1 LCSARKRLAVS
12 ALLASVMCGI
22 GIAASAP
29 ASAAAPKA
37 ADCEGASGLLCD
49 MAGAVVSGSGIGLA
63 AKGLD
68 TASSGLGALAEN
80 AFGQMAA
87 KFGEAGIA
95 FLESLSRVF
104 VESSTVDLGAAGIDP
119 LLAITMPIAMLVAV
133 LLVVTAAA
141 KTAVSA
147 SGSVA
152 GAALVGLVKT
162 MLVTALL
169 VAVTQMALKA
179 ADALSV
185 WIIERSLGGNAA
197 LEQRLGA
204 LITLDALNGSP
215 ALVLLFG
222 LLAIV
227 LALVLWVELLFRRV
241 AIVVLVAVA
250 PVAATGQILEGTT
263 EWWHKTRN
271 ALLQLILLKPVM
283 ALCFA
288 IGFATFGSARD
299 LTGVIAGFVTL
310 GLAAF
315 AWPLLARF
323 MTFTSVGGG
332 HAAVAGMVT
341 TTAGFLAG
349 RRFTGGSPVS
359 GPSAHAGTAYTTAL
373 EQQNDTVHA
382 AGALSRNG
390 AAGRGNTGAGASVG
404 GMAAT
409 GGIAAA
415 AGAAV
420 GAAATAGSAV
430 LDHVESQASSAAS
443 DAGLGHASA
452 PRGHYGATHGR
463 LGRARRVAPHVHT
476 GVPTAA
482 HNGHPD
488 SDHAAHV
495 GSDDS
500 HPGEYRKSVDAYAPP
515 DVTTQEQD
523 GGPP

>member
-1 LCSARKRLAVS
+1 MLSPSSDPVVLAPQPATVDCPG
-12 ALLASVMCGI
+12 AADLFCDA
-22 GIAASAP
+22 AASALENTNP
-29 ASAAAPKA
+29 
-37 ADCEGASGLLCD
+37 
-49 MAGAVVSGSGIGLA
+49 IGLA
-63 AKGLD
+63 AQ
-68 TASSGLGALAEN
+68 GLGSVASNGLGSMAED

-95 FLESLSRVF
+95 FLESLARVF
-104 VESSTVDLGAAGIDP
+104 VESSTVDLGSAGIDP

-133 LLVVTAAA
+133 LLIVTAAA
-141 KTAVSA
+141 RTAVSGR
-147 SGSVA
+147 GSVA
-152 GAALVGLVKT
+152 GTALVGLVKT
-162 MLVTALL
+162 VLVTALL

-179 ADALSV
+179 SDALSV
-185 WIIERSLGGNAA
+185 WIIERSLGGNAQ
-197 LEQRLGA
+197 LERRLGA
-204 LITLDALNGSP
+204 LIALDALNGSP

-222 LLAIV
+222 LLAIG

-250 PVAATGQILEGTT
+250 PIAATGQILEGTT
-263 EWWHKTRN
+263 EWWAKTRN

-299 LTGVIAGFVTL
+299 LTGVVAGFVTL

-349 RRFTGGSPVS
+349 RRFNGGTPAS
-359 GPSAHAGTAYTTAL
+359 GPSAHAGTSYTTAL
-373 EQQNDTVHA
+373 EQQNDTLHA

-390 AAGRGNTGAGASVG
+390 AAARGATGAGAT
-404 GMAAT
+404 AAS
-409 GGIAAA
+409 GGIA
-415 AGAAV
+415 AAV
-420 GAAATAGSAV
+420 GAAATAGAAV
-430 LDHVESQASSAAS
+430 LDHVESQVSSAAS

-452 PRGHYGATHGR
+452 PRGHYGATHR
-463 LGRARRVAPHVHT
+463 RFGRARRPAGPHRHT

-482 HNGHPD
+482 QNGHPD
-488 SDHAAHV
+488 RDH
-495 GSDDS
+495 GGDDS
-500 HPGEYRKSVDAYAPP
+500 YPGQHPVPVDAYAPV
-515 DVTTQEQD
+515 DLSTQEGEQ
-523 GGPP
+523 P

>member
-1 LCSARKRLAVS
+1 MLAAAVFAPCSLT
-12 ALLASVMCGI
+12 
-22 GIAASAP
+22 AP
-29 ASAAAPKA
+29 ATAAPPTTV
-37 ADCEGASGLLCD
+37 DCPGGTDLLCD
-49 MAGAVVSGSGIGLA
+49 AVGTVLKSGGAAGLA
-63 AKGLD
+63 AKGLQ
-68 TASSGLGALAEN
+68 AAGSNGLSSLAED
-80 AFGQMAA
+80 AFGQMAQ
-87 KFGEAGIA
+87 KFGEAGIS
-95 FLESLSRVF
+95 FLKSLSRVL
-104 VESSTVDLGAAGIDP
+104 VESSTIDLGTAGIDP
-119 LLAITMPIAMLVAV
+119 LLAITMPIAMLIAV
-133 LLVVTAAA
+133 LLIVTAAA
-141 KTAVSA
+141 KTAMTG

-152 GAALVGLVKT
+152 GVALIGLVKT
-162 MLVTALL
+162 VLVTALL

-179 ADALSV
+179 SDALSV
-185 WIIERSLGGNAA
+185 WIIERSLGGNRQ

-204 LITLDALNGSP
+204 LITLDALHGSP

-250 PVAATGQILEGTT
+250 PIAATGQILEGTT
-263 EWWHKTRN
+263 QWWHKTWK

-299 LTGVIAGFVTL
+299 LTGVVAGFVTL

-315 AWPLLARF
+315 AWPLLAKF

-349 RRFTGGSPVS
+349 RRFSGGSPVS
-359 GPSAHAGTAYTTAL
+359 GPSAHAGTSYTTAL
-373 EQQNDTVHA
+373 EQQNDTLHA
-382 AGALSRNG
+382 AGHFTGNGMATKG
-390 AAGRGNTGAGASVG
+390 AATSGAA
-404 GMAAT
+404 AAT
-409 GGIAAA
+409 GGIAA

-430 LDHVESQASSAAS
+430 LDHVESQVSSAAS

-463 LGRARRVAPHVHT
+463 FARTRRHGAPHLRA
-476 GVPTAA
+476 GVPTTAQ
-482 HNGHPD
+482 NGPPFREGD
-488 SDHAAHV
+488 WI
-495 GSDDS
+495 GRQ
-500 HPGEYRKSVDAYAPP
+500 PPYDAYAPP
-515 DVTTQEQD
+515 DVTTQEQEGD
-523 GGPP
+523 PL